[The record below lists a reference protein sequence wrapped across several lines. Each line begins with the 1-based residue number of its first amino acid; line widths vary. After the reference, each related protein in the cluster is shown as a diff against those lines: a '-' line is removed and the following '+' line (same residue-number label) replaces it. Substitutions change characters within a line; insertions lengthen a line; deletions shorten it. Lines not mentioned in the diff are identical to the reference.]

1 MLNPTLRCLTFAAA
15 ALTALALPIASSH
28 AAAEKYTVSPLPIQV
43 DRVAPVAVIPKG
55 TGDLFVDFGQDSF
68 GGLELTVPHPQAG
81 QTITV
86 LMGEALS
93 GLLTVNPKPG
103 GSVRFL
109 ASSVVMAAGT
119 NTYLV
124 PLPAQDSRRV
134 SGAIAAVMPFRYVE
148 IGGAIAGLDK
158 DHIRQLVAHYPFEE
172 GAAEFDCSDPR
183 LTSIWKLCKHTIE
196 ATSFAGVFIDGDRER
211 KPYEADAYLDQLG
224 WYSCTPDRTLPRY
237 SWEYLIDHPTW
248 PTEWSMYSVLNAWN
262 DYLYTGDTA
271 GLNAFYTDLQA
282 KSLIALERPDG
293 LISTVTPP
301 FPAAVGKSIHIR
313 GGLRDLVDWPKHE
326 RDGYDMRPVN
336 TVVNVFHAAALQR
349 LAQIAIVLH
358 HADDAARYE
367 GAEYRTIQSINAKL
381 FNPAT
386 GLYVDGEGS
395 SHSSI
400 HANLFPLAFG
410 LVPAE
415 RQQKIVAWL
424 AGRGMACSVYGA
436 QFLLDALFDHGQ
448 GDAALALMTAPGDRS
463 WSHMLDQGA
472 TMTWEAWDARYKP
485 NQDWN
490 HAWGAAPANV
500 IPRKLMGIEPLAPGF
515 AKILIQP
522 RPTSLK
528 WAEMRVPAAGGSL
541 YVRFDN
547 GPGYRLQVE
556 VPAGAVARIG
566 IPIAAPGG
574 RGTVMLDGK
583 PVACA
588 VAGGTA
594 FVDGVGPGRHTVAR
608 P

>member
-1 MLNPTLRCLTFAAA
+1 MLNSFFRHFVLPVASLAACELSA
-15 ALTALALPIASSH
+15 H
-28 AAAEKYTVSPLPIQV
+28 AAAREIYTVSPLPIV
-43 DRVAPVAVIPKG
+43 VERIAPVQVIEKG
-55 TGDLFVDFGQDSF
+55 PGDLFIDFGQDSF
-68 GGLELTVPHPQAG
+68 AGLELTVPNPQPG
-81 QTITV
+81 ETMTV

-93 GLLTVNPKPG
+93 SPQAINPKPG

-109 ASSVVMAAGT
+109 SANVVLQAGT

-124 PLPAQDSRRV
+124 PLTVPDQRRV
-134 SGAIAAVMPFRYVE
+134 SGPITAVMPFRYVE
-148 IGGAIAGLDK
+148 IQGAPAGLDK
-158 DHIRQLVAHYPFEE
+158 DHIRQLVAHYPFDES
-172 GAAEFDCSDPR
+172 AAQFDCSDAR
-183 LTSIWKLCKHTIE
+183 LNAIWKLCHHTIE

-211 KPYEADAYLDQLG
+211 KPYEADAYINGLG
-224 WYSCTPDRTLPRY
+224 WYSCTPDQTLPRY

-248 PTEWSMYSVLNAWN
+248 PTEWSLFSVLLAWN
-262 DYLYTGDTA
+262 DYLYTADTA

-282 KSLIALERPDG
+282 KSLIGLERQDG

-301 FPAAVGKSIHIR
+301 FPGPVGKAIHIHR
-313 GGLRDLVDWPKHE
+313 LRDLVDWPVHE
-326 RDGYDMRPVN
+326 RDGYEMKPVN
-336 TVVNVFHAAALQR
+336 TVVNAFHAVALQR
-349 LAQIAIVLH
+349 LAQIARVLNH
-358 HADDAARYE
+358 PDDADRYD
-367 GAEYRTIQSINAKL
+367 AAANRTIQSINGKL
-381 FNPAT
+381 FDPAT

-395 SHSSI
+395 THSSI

-415 RQQKIVAWL
+415 RQQKIADYL
-424 AGRGMACSVYGA
+424 ARRGMACSVYGA
-436 QFLLDALFDHGQ
+436 QFLLEALFDHGR
-448 GDAALALMTAPGDRS
+448 GDDALALMTAPDDRS
-463 WSHMLDQGA
+463 WSHMVDQGA
-472 TMTWEAWDARYKP
+472 TMTWEAWDGRYKP

-490 HAWGAAPANV
+490 HAWGAAPANL
-500 IPRKLMGIEPLAPGF
+500 IPRKLMGIEPMAPGF

-566 IPIAAPGG
+566 IPFSAPDG
-574 RGTVMLDGK
+574 RAVVMLDGK
-583 PVACA
+583 PVPCA
-588 VAGGTA
+588 VAAGTA
-594 FVDGVGPGRHTVAR
+594 FVDGVGPGRHTVER